1 MRRFALFCL
10 FILLSS
16 GPVLHAQSTA
26 ESSRQAL
33 VITHVTV
40 IDTTGAPPLIDR
52 TVVMNNHRISS
63 IAGAGKA
70 TLPTA
75 ARVIDA
81 SGKFLIPGLWDMH
94 SHFSDR
100 DYLPL
105 YLANGVTGLRI
116 MFGDST
122 AREIRKQIAVGT
134 LLGPRMVIGSRI
146 IDGPA
151 PFLPGFISVHT
162 PEEARRAVDEE
173 KQAGADFIKVY
184 SFLPRDLYFAI
195 VSESKKVGLPFAG
208 HTPMSVSVEEASD
221 AGQKSIEH
229 LTGIDGSC
237 SSRAN
242 DYHLSSQQDL
252 AEMIAA
258 GKSSLAGG
266 SHLAAIGVSLLDT
279 YSPARCAAVGARFK
293 SNGTWVCPTLVIFR
307 TMALAGDPSLSNDA
321 NIRYLPRDIRV
332 AWEPQNNYLFKIAG
346 VNPAYTKRQFQ
357 HDFVTVSALQ
367 RAGVGIIAGTDTPS
381 PFVVPG
387 FSLADEL
394 ELYVKAG
401 LSPVEAIRTAT
412 YNAAL
417 FLGRERDFGTIESG
431 KLADM
436 VLLDA
441 NPLNDIRNIR
451 KISALVYDGAY
462 YDRAA
467 LDAML
472 GKVEHL
478 ANRKSIAEA
487 LSQTVSSGGIDAA
500 IKQYRELKS
509 TQPDAYNF
517 DEAELNSLGYE
528 LLGNKNFKDA
538 IRVFQLNVE
547 AYPQS
552 GNVYDSLAE
561 AYMDNGDNELAIA
574 NYQKSLQLDPAN
586 GNAVQMLKK
595 LKSAN

>member
-561 AYMDNGDNELAIA
+561 AYMDNGDKELAIA